1 MAKRPA
7 KTNQERQEKAAAKAK
22 AMGVITL
29 RLPAMQGTRD
39 KLEDLMRWHGFTVS
53 AEAMT
58 IMIEN
63 FHALGA
69 EGSAHLF
76 AVPRHEIVIPER
88 AAKQI
93 EKAGKAEADRL
104 DKQEDSYGGA

>member
-1 MAKRPA
+1 MA
-7 KTNQERQEKAAAKAK
+7 KTNQERQKKAAEKAAAK
-22 AMGVITL
+22 GVVTL

-39 KLEDLMRWHGFTVS
+39 KLEDIMRWHGFTVN

-63 FHALGA
+63 FHALGP

-88 AAKQI
+88 VAKQI
-93 EKAGKAEADRL
+93 EKAGKAESEKL
-104 DKQEDSYGGA
+104 DKQESEDGSA

>member
-1 MAKRPA
+1 MAKKPP
-7 KTNQERQEKAAAKAK
+7 KTNQERQQKSSAKAK
-22 AMGVITL
+22 AKGVITL

-39 KLEDLMRWHGFTVS
+39 KLEDLMCWHGFTVN

-63 FHALGA
+63 FHALGP

-88 AAKQI
+88 VAKQI
-93 EKAGKAEADRL
+93 ETAGMAEAKKL
-104 DKQEDSYGGA
+104 EKEEANA